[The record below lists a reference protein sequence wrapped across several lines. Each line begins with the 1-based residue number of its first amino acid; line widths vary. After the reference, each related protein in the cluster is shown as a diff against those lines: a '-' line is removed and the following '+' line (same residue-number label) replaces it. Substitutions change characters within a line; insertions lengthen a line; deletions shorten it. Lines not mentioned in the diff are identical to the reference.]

1 MIKWAGLASPARLWI
16 SRQRYADGRQL
27 VPRQASASSLCP
39 LLAARGPA
47 GGAKRRKEIKGE
59 CGWVGGCACVCE
71 RERERKKETRVREV
85 ERERTTGSKQRADLC
100 PRQYSTAH

>member
-27 VPRQASASSLCP
+27 VPRQASASSLRP

-47 GGAKRRKEIKGE
+47 GGAKRRKERKRV
-59 CGWVGGCACVCE
+59 WVGGWLCVCVCE

-85 ERERTTGSKQRADLC
+85 EREND
-100 PRQYSTAH
+100 RQQTKS